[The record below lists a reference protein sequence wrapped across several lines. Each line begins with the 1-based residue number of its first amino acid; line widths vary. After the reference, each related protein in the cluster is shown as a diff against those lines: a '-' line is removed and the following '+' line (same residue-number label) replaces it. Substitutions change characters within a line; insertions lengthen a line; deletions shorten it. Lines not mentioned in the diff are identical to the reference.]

1 MAAEMAWY
9 VLRAVSGKE
18 MKVKEYID
26 AEIKNGRLG
35 GHVSQVL
42 IPTEKVKALRG
53 NKQVIKE
60 RLYLPG
66 YVLVEARLVGET
78 VHELRN
84 TPNVLGFL
92 GGMDNPTPLRESEV
106 NRILGKVDE
115 LESEPQEVE
124 IPYIVGEPARP
135 PQRRAHGLQALP
147 GQDLPHFRRAALL
160 RYAGWAVYARR
171 TGCVPEK
178 QRRTSCRR
186 HNCRLGHKSVR
197 LYAQGCGIRHPEGAG
212 HPLRNARPRKGAWPR
227 VRDRLDH
234 ARQAGRLRRL

>member
-18 MKVKEYID
+18 GKVKEYID

-42 IPTEKVKALRG
+42 IPTEKVKQVQG
-53 NKQVIKE
+53 NKQVVKE

-78 VHELRN
+78 VHELRS

-106 NRILGKVDE
+106 YRILGKVDE
-115 LESEPQEVE
+115 LEDEPQVLE
-124 IPYIVGEPARP
+124 IPYVVGDSVKVTDGPFSGFSGVIEKVDEEKRKVTVVVKVFG
-135 PQRRAHGLQALP
+135 RNTGL
-147 GQDLPHFRRAALL
+147 DLGFMQI
-160 RYAGWAVYARR
+160 
-171 TGCVPEK
+171 EK
-178 QRRTSCRR
+178 
-186 HNCRLGHKSVR
+186 
-197 LYAQGCGIRHPEGAG
+197 E
-212 HPLRNARPRKGAWPR
+212 
-227 VRDRLDH
+227 
-234 ARQAGRLRRL
+234 

>member
-1 MAAEMAWY
+1 MAQAEMAWY
-9 VLRAVSGKE
+9 VLRAISGKE
-18 MKVKEYID
+18 AKVKGYID

-42 IPTEKVKALRG
+42 IPTEKVKTVHG

-115 LESEPQEVE
+115 LEDEPQEME
-124 IPYIVGEPARP
+124 IPYVVGESVKVVDGPFSGFSGSIEKVDEEKKKVTVIVKVFGRNT
-135 PQRRAHGLQALP
+135 GL
-147 GQDLPHFRRAALL
+147 DLGLMQI
-160 RYAGWAVYARR
+160 
-171 TGCVPEK
+171 EK
-178 QRRTSCRR
+178 
-186 HNCRLGHKSVR
+186 
-197 LYAQGCGIRHPEGAG
+197 E
-212 HPLRNARPRKGAWPR
+212 
-227 VRDRLDH
+227 
-234 ARQAGRLRRL
+234 

>member
-18 MKVKEYID
+18 GKVKEYID

-53 NKQVIKE
+53 SKQVIKE

-115 LESEPQEVE
+115 LENEPQEIE
-124 IPYIVGEPARP
+124 IPYIVGENVKVTDGPFSGFSGVIEKIDEEKRKVTVIVKVFG
-135 PQRRAHGLQALP
+135 RSTGL
-147 GQDLPHFRRAALL
+147 DLGFMQ
-160 RYAGWAVYARR
+160 V
-171 TGCVPEK
+171 EK
-178 QRRTSCRR
+178 
-186 HNCRLGHKSVR
+186 
-197 LYAQGCGIRHPEGAG
+197 E
-212 HPLRNARPRKGAWPR
+212 
-227 VRDRLDH
+227 
-234 ARQAGRLRRL
+234 